1 MSPKTHTSMST
12 NFQNNVI
19 FIKNNVEKI
28 PDFFLSQFHHLQS
41 RIWAIFYVY
50 SAPARAVSTNIY
62 ACANTYPANLSFD
75 LPATSELVRFSNWLE
90 SQLEDRT
97 PPEGIIFFRGLWHLK
112 IFACAPPQPD
122 YLRAYLSFKLEHFL
136 VSFFVRRCD
145 DCWPLLHIYCWDTAR
160 Q

>member
-1 MSPKTHTSMST
+1 MRVHTVLVQPQKPQFVFTRPYRDIKLQGWYSEVWKIMSPKTHTSMST

-62 ACANTYPANLSFD
+62 RPSNTGFGVWD
-75 LPATSELVRFSNWLE
+75 LPQKSSTRAKFGTLGLNWDFFGTIFIPFWDFQSLFS
-90 SQLEDRT
+90 
-97 PPEGIIFFRGLWHLK
+97 
-112 IFACAPPQPD
+112 
-122 YLRAYLSFKLEHFL
+122 
-136 VSFFVRRCD
+136 
-145 DCWPLLHIYCWDTAR
+145 
-160 Q
+160 